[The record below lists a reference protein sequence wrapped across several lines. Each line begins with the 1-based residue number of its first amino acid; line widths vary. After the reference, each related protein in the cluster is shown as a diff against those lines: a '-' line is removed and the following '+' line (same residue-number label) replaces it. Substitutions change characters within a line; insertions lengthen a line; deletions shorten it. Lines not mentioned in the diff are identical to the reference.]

1 MSKKETQNR
10 LRLRREFL
18 KNIAL
23 TAGTAGIG
31 VAANRAAS
39 AQGAAPAAA
48 GGPTAGIQVAKRGE
62 YAKVALRQDSINVTA
77 VQSVELGSFHLALLL
92 EHRATLQVV

>member
-18 KNIAL
+18 KNVAL
-23 TAGTAGIG
+23 TAGTAGMG
-31 VAANRAAS
+31 MVASSAAS

-48 GGPTAGIQVAKRGE
+48 SGSTAGIQVAKRGE

-77 VQSVELGSFHLALLL
+77 I
-92 EHRATLQVV
+92 